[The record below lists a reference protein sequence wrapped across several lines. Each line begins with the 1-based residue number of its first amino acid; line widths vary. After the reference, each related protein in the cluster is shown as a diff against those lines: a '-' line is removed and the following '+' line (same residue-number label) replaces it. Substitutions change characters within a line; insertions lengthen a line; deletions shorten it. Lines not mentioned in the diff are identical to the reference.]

1 MHLLKTRIFWT
12 EKENL
17 EIIGLKL
24 GGVHRSLLFP
34 DLKVLLVMDLV
45 GMNRS
50 RVFLAL
56 LGFFLALDKEKKVTR
71 TTQLFD

>member
-1 MHLLKTRIFWT
+1 
-12 EKENL
+12 
-17 EIIGLKL
+17 
-24 GGVHRSLLFP
+24 
-34 DLKVLLVMDLV
+34 MDLV